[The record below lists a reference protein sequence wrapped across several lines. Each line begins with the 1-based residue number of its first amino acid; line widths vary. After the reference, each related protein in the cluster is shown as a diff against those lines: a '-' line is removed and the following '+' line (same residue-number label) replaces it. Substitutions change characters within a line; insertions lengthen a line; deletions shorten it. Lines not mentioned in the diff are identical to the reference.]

1 MRWKKR
7 HALPPKGRGLV
18 AEPLRL
24 VVCTPS
30 EALLDVDPVEW
41 VHVELVEGEALT
53 IWPGH
58 LPMLG
63 ETAPAALRYAD
74 RDGTHAVEC
83 PPGILHLGGRKVT
96 LFVAAAVGEQTWEEQ
111 EQARRYTRLSET
123 LIASLSCAEGS

>member
-1 MRWKKR
+1 MCGKR
-7 HALPPKGRGLV
+7 QHTLLPKGRDQV

-30 EALLDVDPVEW
+30 EILLDVDPVEW
-41 VHVELVEGEALT
+41 VHVELAEGEALT

-58 LPMLG
+58 LPVLG

-74 RDGTHAVEC
+74 RDGTHTVEC
-83 PPGILHLGGRKVT
+83 PPGILHLGGRTVT

-111 EQARRYTRLSET
+111 EQVRRYTRLSET
-123 LIASLSCAEGS
+123 LIASLSCADDA

>member
-1 MRWKKR
+1 MCATRQ
-7 HALPPKGRGLV
+7 HALPLKGREV

-30 EALLDVDPVEW
+30 DPLLDVDAVEW
-41 VHVELVEGEALT
+41 VHVELLEGEGLT

-74 RDGTHAVEC
+74 GGGTHTVEC
-83 PPGILHLGGRKVT
+83 PPGILHLSGRTVT

-111 EQARRYTRLSET
+111 EQSRQYTRLSEA
-123 LIASLSCAEGS
+123 LLLSLSRADVS